1 MLTII
6 CFFAFFIY
14 GQAQELFQREKR
26 DYTWLVGS
34 APLGGGQWDV
44 TQLDFRTEPP
54 TVTGFDLDMN
64 FWRTNANI
72 SSAAGDLWAY
82 TNGMELR
89 NSLNDTLATGLGPSE
104 LSGDIGND
112 GYLMLQGAIFLVK
125 PSADSMVYLFHE
137 DREWAPDEYI
147 DGHWTQNLYYT
158 KIDMSLNN
166 SQGQV
171 IEKNISLVQDTL
183 RWGSLMAIRH
193 ANGRDWWLLDPEANT
208 NQYYTLLFGPQGV
221 EDISIQALGGTVMDG
236 GGSAVFS
243 PDGARYARLTIVNA
257 GDDADHCLN
266 IYDFDRCNGRLSNTV
281 EIVFQDA
288 AFAGEG
294 IAISENGRFLYVIG
308 FINIWQFDLLAGD
321 IAASRTLV
329 AANDGFVSPANTTT
343 PFHAAQLAPNGKIYV
358 NCSSN
363 ANYFH
368 IIHSPN
374 QKGLACN
381 VEQHALEIPTLN
393 YQSIPN
399 FPYYG
404 LGPLD
409 GSPCDTL
416 GIDNPPP
423 QAAFSYSVEDSAAL
437 QVAFYDGTRFSPES
451 WLWDFGDGQSSAER
465 FPVHAYAEAGVYEV
479 CLTASNQTGSDT
491 FCDTVRFVV
500 SSLLPV
506 DGSGAAVRVFPN
518 PASGVVTL
526 SAQGLPAGVRAAELV
541 LYDALGREVLR
552 QGVAMV
558 DGGILRRLDLASMPS
573 GVYFWSM
580 RAASGEELGVGRVV
594 KR

>member
-1 MLTII
+1 M
-6 CFFAFFIY
+6 
-14 GQAQELFQREKR
+14 FQREKR
-26 DYTWLVGS
+26 DYIWLVGS
-34 APLGGGQWDV
+34 SPLEGGWADV

-54 TVTGFDLDMN
+54 TISGYDLDMN

-72 SSAAGDLWAY
+72 SSTDGSLWAY

-89 NSLNDTLATGLGPSE
+89 NYLNDTLATGLGPSE
-104 LSGDIGND
+104 YSVHIGNE
-112 GYLMLQGAIFLVK
+112 GYPTQQGAIFLPK
-125 PSADSMVYLFHE
+125 PGSGSIVYLLHE
-137 DREWAPDEYI
+137 DREWAPAGYI
-147 DGHWTQNLYYT
+147 SNSWAQNLYYT
-158 KIDMSLNN
+158 EIDMSANN
-166 SQGQV
+166 GQGQV
-171 IEKNISLVQDTL
+171 IEKNALLIQDTL
-183 RWGSLMAIRH
+183 EKGSLTAIRH
-193 ANGRDWWLLDPEANT
+193 ANGQDWWLLDPEANT
-208 NQYYTLLFGPQGV
+208 NRYYTLLFGQQGI
-221 EDISIQALGGTVMDG
+221 EDIHTQALGGLVLDG

-243 PDGARYARLTIVNA
+243 PDGTRYARLTIVYA
-257 GDDADHCLN
+257 GGEADHCLN
-266 IYDFDRCNGRLSNTV
+266 IYDFDRCNGQLSNHI
-281 EIVFQDA
+281 EIIFQGA
-288 AFAGEG
+288 AAGGEG
-294 IAISENGRFLYVIG
+294 IAISENSRFLYVVG
-308 FINIWQFDLLAGD
+308 FLDIWQFDLLAGD

-368 IIHSPN
+368 IIHAPN

-423 QAAFSYSVEDSAAL
+423 QAAFSYVIEDSAAF
-437 QVAFYDGTRFSPES
+437 QVAFYDGARFSPES
-451 WLWDFGDGQSSAER
+451 WYWAFGDGQSSTER

-479 CLTASNQTGSDT
+479 CLTAGNQAGSDT

-500 SSLLPV
+500 SGSLPV
-506 DGSGAAVRVFPN
+506 DDSVAAVRVFPN
-518 PASGVVTL
+518 PVSDMVTL
-526 SAQGLPAGVRAAELV
+526 SAQGLPAGVREVELV

-552 QGVAMV
+552 QSVPINN
-558 DGGILRRLDLASMPS
+558 GGILHRLDLTSIPS
-573 GVYFWSM
+573 GVYFWSL
-580 RAASGEELGVGRVV
+580 RAASGEGLGVGRVV